1 MNMVIQITLCVLLIL
16 GFAWLLWMLG
26 CALLTPVRSGRDTR
40 ITLVVQAR
48 GDAPE
53 LENLLRGIRW
63 LRESGTL
70 MADVLLVDCGLTDD
84 ARALCEHAARQREDL
99 KLCNTEEICQW
110 MQTPIQ

>member
-16 GFAWLLWMLG
+16 GFAWLLCMLA
-26 CALLTPVRSGRDTR
+26 CALLPPVRSATDTP
-40 ITLVVQAR
+40 IPLVVQAR

-53 LENLLRGIRW
+53 LENLLRGALW
-63 LRESGTL
+63 LRESGTAA
-70 MADVLLVDCGLTDD
+70 ADILLVDCGLTEE
-84 ARALCEHAARQREDL
+84 AAALAERLARQCEDL

>member
-1 MNMVIQITLCVLLIL
+1 MVIQITLCVLLIL
-16 GFAWLLWMLG
+16 GFAWLLWMLSG
-26 CALLTPVRSGRDTR
+26 ALLTPVRSGRDTR

-70 MADVLLVDCGLTDD
+70 MADVLLVDCGLTEE
-84 ARALCEHAARQREDL
+84 AAALAERLARQCEGL

>member
-1 MNMVIQITLCVLLIL
+1 MFIQITLCALLIL
-16 GFAWLLWMLG
+16 GFAWLLRMLG

-53 LENLLRGIRW
+53 LENLLRGALW
-63 LRESGTL
+63 LRESGTAA
-70 MADVLLVDCGLTDD
+70 ADILLVDCGLTEE
-84 ARALCEHAARQREDL
+84 AAALAERLARQCEDL

>member
-1 MNMVIQITLCVLLIL
+1 MFIQITLCALLIL
-16 GFAWLLWMLG
+16 GFAWLLRMLG
-26 CALLTPVRSGRDTR
+26 CALLTPVRSSRDAR
-40 ITLVVQAR
+40 LTLVIRAR

-53 LENLLRGIRW
+53 LEQLLRGIRW

-70 MADVLLVDCGLTDD
+70 MADVLLVDCGLTEE
-84 ARALCEHAARQREDL
+84 AAALAERLARQCEDL

>member
-1 MNMVIQITLCVLLIL
+1 MVIQITLCVLLIL
-16 GFAWLLWMLG
+16 GFAWLLRMLG

-53 LENLLRGIRW
+53 LENLLRGALW
-63 LRESGTL
+63 LRESGTAA
-70 MADVLLVDCGLTDD
+70 ADILLVDCGLTEE
-84 ARALCEHAARQREDL
+84 AAALAERLARQCEDL

>member
-1 MNMVIQITLCVLLIL
+1 MVIQITLCVLLIL
-16 GFAWLLWMLG
+16 GFAWLLSMLG

-53 LENLLRGIRW
+53 LENLLRGALW
-63 LRESGTL
+63 LRESGTAA
-70 MADVLLVDCGLTDD
+70 ADILLVDCGLTEE
-84 ARALCEHAARQREDL
+84 AAALAERLARQCEDL